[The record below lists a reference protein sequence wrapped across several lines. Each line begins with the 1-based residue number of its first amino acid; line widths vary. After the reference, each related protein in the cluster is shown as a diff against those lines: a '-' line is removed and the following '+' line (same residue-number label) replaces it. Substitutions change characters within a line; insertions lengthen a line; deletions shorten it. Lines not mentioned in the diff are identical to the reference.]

1 MPKII
6 VTSTFRKG
14 GGAGRKGG
22 AGGLLKY
29 MGTREGVEKLPLSQA
44 NLPATKRQI
53 SLIESVIKRIPEAVE
68 YPEYHEF
75 LEAETKGNANT
86 FLNAV
91 IQQNEDAEKIGKLV
105 SYMAERPGVVKLGKH
120 GLFSQTD
127 EPIDLDIAAGEVAN
141 YEGYIWTH
149 IVSLH
154 REDAE
159 RLGYN
164 NAESWKSLVRRNVT
178 TIAEAH
184 KIPVSDLQW
193 YAAFHDTGHHPH
205 IHLMVYSKCQE
216 GYLSKQSIDSLRS
229 CFGNDI
235 FQQEQYHLF
244 QLQTGLREDIKEKSE
259 QKIHDL
265 IALAEAEYTPSDQLQ
280 FLFVKLRKQ
289 LDQHKGK
296 KVYGYLP
303 KDIKAT
309 VNEIVTHLSSEP
321 AIEQLYKEWNKVNRE
336 KLSLYFENKEPTV
349 PLVDNKEFRS
359 IKNMIIKAALEM
371 PTEMELQATAHPEAT
386 RANVQRKVQEGIG
399 AETREDIHKEIHS
412 ESCDGIPAK
421 IYPRYHTEETESA
434 LPVSASNS
442 AEELKFAEP
451 RLSQDTFN
459 FEIHSHPLDPSAAVA
474 AKGIIGA
481 LARLIGDKCMARQL
495 TLRGQ
500 IDHRLK
506 LKINEKKLAM
516 GLKIENTQKASY
528 QTEEEY
534 EMSM

>member
-1 MPKII
+1 
-6 VTSTFRKG
+6 
-14 GGAGRKGG
+14 
-22 AGGLLKY
+22 

-44 NLPATKRQI
+44 NLPATKRQK

-68 YPEYHEF
+68 YQEYREF
-75 LEAETKGNANT
+75 LKTGTKGAAND

-91 IQQNEDAEKIGKLV
+91 IQQNEEAEKIGKLV

-127 EPIDLDIAAGEVAN
+127 EPIDLDKAAEEVGGH
-141 YEGYIWTH
+141 EGFIWTH

-164 NAESWKSLVRRNVT
+164 NAESWKSLVRRNVI

-184 KIPVSDLQW
+184 RIPLSDLQW

-205 IHLMVYSKCQE
+205 IHLMVYSKGQE
-216 GYLSKQSIDSLRS
+216 GYLSKQSIDNLRS

-244 QLQTGLREDIKEKSE
+244 QLQTSLREDIKQKSE
-259 QKIHDL
+259 QKIRDL
-265 IALAEAEYTPSDQLQ
+265 ITQAEAESAPTEQLQ

-303 KDIKAT
+303 KEIKAT
-309 VNEIVTHLSSEP
+309 VNEIVAQLSSEP
-321 AIEQLYKEWNKVNRE
+321 VIEELYTEWNKVNRE
-336 KLSLYFENKEPTV
+336 KLSLYYENKDPTV

-359 IKNMIIKAALEM
+359 IKNIIIKAVMEITSEAGITVSEVPKEDNDEEPIQFRPRFYEAETK
-371 PTEMELQATAHPEAT
+371 PTLSISTAPPLIVTHHEEAT
-386 RANVQRKVQEGIG
+386 RPNI
-399 AETREDIHKEIHS
+399 I
-412 ESCDGIPAK
+412 
-421 IYPRYHTEETESA
+421 
-434 LPVSASNS
+434 
-442 AEELKFAEP
+442 
-451 RLSQDTFN
+451 
-459 FEIHSHPLDPSAAVA
+459 AV

-481 LARLIGDKCMARQL
+481 LAKLIGDKCMAHQQ
-495 TLRGQ
+495 TLQGQ

-506 LKINEKKLAM
+506 RHINEKKLAM
-516 GLKIENTQKASY
+516 GLKIESTQKANY

-534 EMSM
+534 EQSM

>member
-14 GGAGRKGG
+14 GGAGKKGG

-44 NLPATKRQI
+44 KVPATKRQQ
-53 SLIESVIKRIPEAVE
+53 SLIDTVLKRILDAVQS
-68 YPEYHEF
+68 PEYQEF
-75 LEAETKGNANT
+75 LEAGTKGAANA
-86 FLNAV
+86 FLNT
-91 IQQNEDAEKIGKLV
+91 ILKQEEDAEKIGKLV
-105 SYMAERPGVVKLGKH
+105 TYMAERPSVVKLGKH

-127 EPIDLDIAAGEVAN
+127 EPIDLDKAAEEVACH
-141 YEGYIWTH
+141 EGYIWTH

-154 REDAE
+154 RADAE

-178 TIAEAH
+178 TVAEAH
-184 KIPVSDLQW
+184 KIPLSDLQW

-205 IHLMVYSKCQE
+205 IHLMVYSKGQE
-216 GYLSKQSIDSLRS
+216 GFLSKQSIDSLRS

-244 QLQTGLREDIKEKSE
+244 QLQAGLREDIKQKSE
-259 QKIHDL
+259 QKIRDL
-265 IALAEAEYTPSDQLQ
+265 ITQAENTSHPNEQLQ

-303 KDIKAT
+303 KQIKAT
-309 VNEIVTHLSSEP
+309 VNEIVSHLATEP
-321 AIEQLYKEWNKVNRE
+321 AIEELYKEWNKVNRE
-336 KLSLYFENKEPTV
+336 KLSLYYENIDATV

-359 IKNMIIKAALEM
+359 TKNMIIKAV
-371 PTEMELQATAHPEAT
+371 MELPPDVEVTHSEASKEDNDDEPIQICT
-386 RANVQRKVQEGIG
+386 RFHEEEPVLKIPKASDSTPIVIP
-399 AETREDIHKEIHS
+399 HKE
-412 ESCDGIPAK
+412 
-421 IYPRYHTEETESA
+421 
-434 LPVSASNS
+434 PVS
-442 AEELKFAEP
+442 
-451 RLSQDTFN
+451 RGTM
-459 FEIHSHPLDPSAAVA
+459 AVTS
-474 AKGIIGA
+474 GIIGA
-481 LARLIGDKCMARQL
+481 LARLIGNKCMEHQRA
-495 TLRGQ
+495 LRGQ

-506 LKINEKKLAM
+506 QQINEKKLAM

-534 EMSM
+534 EQSM

>member
-14 GGAGRKGG
+14 GGAGKKGG

-44 NLPATKRQI
+44 SVPATKQQKN
-53 SLIESVIKRIPEAVE
+53 LIAYVLKRIPEADQ
-68 YPEYHEF
+68 YPEYQEF
-75 LEAETKGNANT
+75 LKAGTKGAANT
-86 FLNAV
+86 FLNTV
-91 IQQNEDAEKIGKLV
+91 LKQEEEAERIGKLV

-120 GLFSQTD
+120 GLFSQKD
-127 EPIDLDIAAGEVAN
+127 DPLVLDNAAEEVAN
-141 YEGYIWTH
+141 HEGYIWTH

-164 NAESWKSLVRRNVT
+164 NADAWKSLVRRNVT

-184 KIPVSDLQW
+184 KIPLSDLQW

-205 IHLMVYSKCQE
+205 IHLMVYSKGQE

-244 QLQTGLREDIKEKSE
+244 QLQTGLREDIKNKSE
-259 QKIHDL
+259 QKIRDL
-265 IALAEAEYTPSDQLQ
+265 IAQAEAESAPNEQLQ
-280 FLFVKLRKQ
+280 LLFVKLRKQ
-289 LDQHKGK
+289 LDEHKGK

-303 KDIKAT
+303 KQIKAT
-309 VNEIVTHLSSEP
+309 VNEIVAHLSAEP
-321 AIEQLYKEWNKVNRE
+321 SIEELYKEWNKVNRE
-336 KLSLYFENKEPTV
+336 KLSLYYENKDPTV

-359 IKNMIIKAALEM
+359 IKNMIIRAVMEIPPDVEIGHSAVREEENDDEPIQIRPRFYEEEPVLKIPKAPDFA
-371 PTEMELQATAHPEAT
+371 PVVVH
-386 RANVQRKVQEGIG
+386 
-399 AETREDIHKEIHS
+399 HK
-412 ESCDGIPAK
+412 A
-421 IYPRYHTEETESA
+421 
-434 LPVSASNS
+434 PVSHN
-442 AEELKFAEP
+442 
-451 RLSQDTFN
+451 TT
-459 FEIHSHPLDPSAAVA
+459 AVT
-474 AKGIIGA
+474 KGIIGA
-481 LARLIGDKCMARQL
+481 LARLIGNKCMAHQQ
-495 TLRGQ
+495 TLQGQ

-506 LKINEKKLAM
+506 QQINEKKLAL
-516 GLKIENTQKASY
+516 GLKIESTLKTSY

-534 EMSM
+534 EQSM

>member
-14 GGAGRKGG
+14 GGAGKKGG

-44 NLPATKRQI
+44 DFPTTKRQL
-53 SLIESVIKRIPEAVE
+53 SLIEAVIKRISDASQ
-68 YPEYHEF
+68 YPEYQAF
-75 LEAETKGNANT
+75 LEAKTKGAAND

-105 SYMAERPGVVKLGKH
+105 TYMAERPGVVKLGKH

-127 EPIDLDIAAGEVAN
+127 DPIDLDKAAEEVAN
-141 YEGYIWTH
+141 HEGYIWTH

-178 TIAEAH
+178 SIAEAH
-184 KIPVSDLQW
+184 KIPLSDLQW

-205 IHLMVYSKCQE
+205 IHLMVYSKGQE

-235 FQQEQYHLF
+235 FKQEQYHLF

-259 QKIHDL
+259 QKIRDL
-265 IALAEAEYTPSDQLQ
+265 IAQAETESAPNEQLQ

-289 LDQHKGK
+289 RDKHKGK

-303 KDIKAT
+303 KEIKAT
-309 VNEIVTHLSSEP
+309 VNEIVAQLSTEP
-321 AIEQLYKEWNKVNRE
+321 AIEELYKEWNKINRE
-336 KLSLYFENKEPTV
+336 KLSLYYENKDPTV

-359 IKNMIIKAALEM
+359 IKNMIIKAV
-371 PTEMELQATAHPEAT
+371 MELPPDVEIAHSAVNAEDNNDDPPPRFAPGST
-386 RANVQRKVQEGIG
+386 KKQRSSQNL
-399 AETREDIHKEIHS
+399 
-412 ESCDGIPAK
+412 SCLIL
-421 IYPRYHTEETESA
+421 R
-434 LPVSASNS
+434 
-442 AEELKFAEP
+442 
-451 RLSQDTFN
+451 RL
-459 FEIHSHPLDPSAAVA
+459 
-474 AKGIIGA
+474 
-481 LARLIGDKCMARQL
+481 
-495 TLRGQ
+495 
-500 IDHRLK
+500 
-506 LKINEKKLAM
+506 
-516 GLKIENTQKASY
+516 
-528 QTEEEY
+528 
-534 EMSM
+534 

>member
-14 GGAGRKGG
+14 GGAGKKGG

-44 NLPATKRQI
+44 NLPATKRQK
-53 SLIESVIKRIPEAVE
+53 SLIESVIKRTPEAVE
-68 YPEYHEF
+68 YPEYQHY
-75 LEAETKGNANT
+75 LDNGTKGTAND

-127 EPIDLDIAAGEVAN
+127 EPIDLDKAAAEVSN
-141 YEGYIWTH
+141 HDGYIWTH

-164 NAESWKSLVRRNVT
+164 NAEAWKSLVRRNVT

-184 KIPVSDLQW
+184 KIPLSDLQW

-205 IHLMVYSKCQE
+205 IHLMVFSKGQE

-259 QKIHDL
+259 QRIRDL
-265 IALAEAEYTPSDQLQ
+265 IAQAEAEFTPNEQLQ

-289 LDQHKGK
+289 LKQHKGK

-303 KDIKAT
+303 KEIKAT
-309 VNEIVTHLSSEP
+309 VNEIVTHLASEP
-321 AIEQLYKEWNKVNRE
+321 SIEELYKEWNKINRE
-336 KLSLYFENKEPTV
+336 KLSLYYENKDPTV
-349 PLVDNKEFRS
+349 PLVNNKEFRS
-359 IKNMIIKAALEM
+359 IKNMIIKAV
-371 PTEMELQATAHPEAT
+371 MELPP
-386 RANVQRKVQEGIG
+386 
-399 AETREDIHKEIHS
+399 DIEIAHS
-412 ESCDGIPAK
+412 EVREEDNDGEPIH
-421 IYPRYHTEETESA
+421 IRPRSYE
-434 LPVSASNS
+434 
-442 AEELKFAEP
+442 AEP
-451 RLSQDTFN
+451 ILKITKPPDSLPIVFQPKEPESRN
-459 FEIHSHPLDPSAAVA
+459 ALDA
-474 AKGIIGA
+474 AKGILGT
-481 LARLIGDKCMARQL
+481 LARLIGDKCMAHRQ
-495 TLRGQ
+495 TLQGQ

-506 LKINEKKLAM
+506 QQINEKKLAM

>member
-14 GGAGRKGG
+14 GGAGKKGS

-44 NLPATKRQI
+44 NTPATKQQKT
-53 SLIESVIKRIPEAVE
+53 LIESVIKRIPDAVQ
-68 YPEYHEF
+68 YPEYQEF
-75 LEAETKGNANT
+75 LRAGTKGAANE
-86 FLNAV
+86 FLNSLLK
-91 IQQNEDAEKIGKLV
+91 QEEEAEKIGKLV

-127 EPIDLDIAAGEVAN
+127 DPIDLDKASEEVASH
-141 YEGYIWTH
+141 EGYIWTH

-184 KIPVSDLQW
+184 KIPLSDLQW

-205 IHLMVYSKCQE
+205 IHLMVYSKGQE

-259 QKIHDL
+259 QKIRDL
-265 IALAEAEYTPSDQLQ
+265 IAQAETESAPNEQLQ
-280 FLFVKLRKQ
+280 LLFVKLRKQ
-289 LDQHKGK
+289 LEQHKGK

-303 KDIKAT
+303 KEIKAT
-309 VNEIVTHLSSEP
+309 VNEIVTYLSHEP
-321 AIEQLYKEWNKVNRE
+321 AIEKLYKEWNKVNQE
-336 KLSLYFENKEPTV
+336 KLSLYYENKDPTV
-349 PLVDNKEFRS
+349 PLDDNKEFRS
-359 IKNMIIKAALEM
+359 IKNMIIKAV
-371 PTEMELQATAHPEAT
+371 MELPPD
-386 RANVQRKVQEGIG
+386 VQI
-399 AETREDIHKEIHS
+399 AHS
-412 ESCDGIPAK
+412 EVSKEDND
-421 IYPRYHTEETESA
+421 EETISPLPRFIKEEPA
-434 LPVSASNS
+434 LRIPTAPDISPVVIHR
-442 AEELKFAEP
+442 KEP
-451 RLSQDTFN
+451 IS
-459 FEIHSHPLDPSAAVA
+459 LDAKVV
-474 AKGIIGA
+474 AKGISGA
-481 LARLIGDKCMARQL
+481 LARLIGDKCMAHRQ
-495 TLRGQ
+495 TLQGQ

-506 LKINEKKLAM
+506 QQINEKKLAM
-516 GLKIENTQKASY
+516 GLKIESTQKASY

-534 EMSM
+534 EQSM

>member
-14 GGAGRKGG
+14 GGADKKGG

-44 NLPATKRQI
+44 NLPATKRQK

-68 YPEYHEF
+68 YREYQEF
-75 LEAETKGNANT
+75 LKAGTKSAAND

-91 IQQNEDAEKIGKLV
+91 IQQNEEAEKISKLV
-105 SYMAERPGVVKLGKH
+105 NYMAERPSVVKLGKH

-127 EPIDLDIAAGEVAN
+127 DPIDLDKAAEEVGGH
-141 YEGYIWTH
+141 EGFIWTH

-184 KIPVSDLQW
+184 RIPLSDLQW

-205 IHLMVYSKCQE
+205 IHLMVYSKGQE
-216 GYLSKQSIDSLRS
+216 GYLSKQSIDNLRS

-244 QLQTGLREDIKEKSE
+244 QLQTGLREDIKQKSE
-259 QKIHDL
+259 QKIRDL
-265 IALAEAEYTPSDQLQ
+265 IAQAEAECAPTEQLQ

-289 LDQHKGK
+289 LEQHKGK

-303 KDIKAT
+303 KEIKAT
-309 VNEIVTHLSSEP
+309 VNEIVSHLSSEP
-321 AIEQLYKEWNKVNRE
+321 TIEELYKEWNKVNRE
-336 KLSLYFENKEPTV
+336 KLSLYYENKNPTV

-359 IKNMIIKAALEM
+359 IKNMIIRAV
-371 PTEMELQATAHPEAT
+371 MELPPDVEIEASEVSNGKNDDDPIQFRPRFYEEEIRPIPPISATPPPIVTHYEEAT
-386 RANVQRKVQEGIG
+386 RPNTV
-399 AETREDIHKEIHS
+399 
-412 ESCDGIPAK
+412 
-421 IYPRYHTEETESA
+421 
-434 LPVSASNS
+434 
-442 AEELKFAEP
+442 
-451 RLSQDTFN
+451 
-459 FEIHSHPLDPSAAVA
+459 AV
-474 AKGIIGA
+474 AKGIIGS
-481 LARLIGDKCMARQL
+481 LARLIGNKYMAHRQIL
-495 TLRGQ
+495 QGQ

-506 LKINEKKLAM
+506 QQINEKKLAM
-516 GLKIENTQKASY
+516 GLKIESTQKASY

-534 EMSM
+534 EQSM

>member
-14 GGAGRKGG
+14 GGAGKKGG

-44 NLPATKRQI
+44 NLPATKRQK
-53 SLIESVIKRIPEAVE
+53 SLIESVIKRIPNAVE
-68 YPEYHEF
+68 YPEYQEF
-75 LEAETKGNANT
+75 LEAGTKGAANN

-91 IQQNEDAEKIGKLV
+91 IQQNQDAEKIGKLV

-127 EPIDLDIAAGEVAN
+127 DPIDLDVAAEEVSN
-141 YEGYIWTH
+141 HEGYIWTH

-164 NAESWKSLVRRNVT
+164 NAEAWKSLVRRNVT

-205 IHLMVYSKCQE
+205 IHLMVYSKGQE
-216 GYLSKQSIDSLRS
+216 GYLSKQSIDILRS

-259 QKIHDL
+259 QKIRDL
-265 IALAEAEYTPSDQLQ
+265 ISRADAESAPTEQLQ

-303 KDIKAT
+303 KQIKAT
-309 VNEIVTHLSSEP
+309 VNEIVAQLSTEP
-321 AIEQLYKEWNKVNRE
+321 TIEELYKEWNKVNRE
-336 KLSLYFENKEPTV
+336 KLSLYYENKDPTV

-359 IKNMIIKAALEM
+359 IKNMIIKAVMGLPPDVEFSTSDVPKEDNDDEPIQIRPRFYEEEPVLKIPAM
-371 PTEMELQATAHPEAT
+371 PDSPTVVIH
-386 RANVQRKVQEGIG
+386 
-399 AETREDIHKEIHS
+399 HKE
-412 ESCDGIPAK
+412 
-421 IYPRYHTEETESA
+421 
-434 LPVSASNS
+434 PVRRN
-442 AEELKFAEP
+442 
-451 RLSQDTFN
+451 TV
-459 FEIHSHPLDPSAAVA
+459 AV

-481 LARLIGDKCMARQL
+481 LARLIGDKYMAHQQIL
-495 TLRGQ
+495 QGQ

-506 LKINEKKLAM
+506 QQINEKKLAR
-516 GLKIENTQKASY
+516 GLKIESTQTASY

-534 EMSM
+534 EQSM

>member
-6 VTSTFRKG
+6 VTSTYRKG
-14 GGAGRKGG
+14 GGEGKKGG

-44 NLPATKRQI
+44 KAPATKQQQ
-53 SLIESVIKRIPEAVE
+53 SLIDTVLKRIPDAVQ
-68 YPEYHEF
+68 YPEYQEF
-75 LEAETKGNANT
+75 LKSGTKGAANE
-86 FLNAV
+86 LLK
-91 IQQNEDAEKIGKLV
+91 QEEAEKIGKLV

-127 EPIDLDIAAGEVAN
+127 DPIDLDKAAEEVAN
-141 YEGYIWTH
+141 HEGYIWTH

-184 KIPVSDLQW
+184 KIPLSDLKW

-205 IHLMVYSKCQE
+205 IHLMIYSKGQE
-216 GYLSKQSIDSLRS
+216 GYLSKQSIDRLRS

-259 QKIHDL
+259 QKIRDL
-265 IALAEAEYTPSDQLQ
+265 ITQAEAESAPNEQLQ

-289 LDQHKGK
+289 LEQHKGK

-303 KDIKAT
+303 KEIKAT
-309 VNEIVTHLSSEP
+309 VNEIVTLLSSEP
-321 AIEQLYKEWNKVNRE
+321 SIEELYKEWNKVNRE
-336 KLSLYFENKEPTV
+336 KLSLYYENKDPTV

-359 IKNMIIKAALEM
+359 IKNMIIKAV
-371 PTEMELQATAHPEAT
+371 MELPPDVEMAHSEAT
-386 RANVQRKVQEGIG
+386 EEDNDEGII
-399 AETREDIHKEIHS
+399 R
-412 ESCDGIPAK
+412 P
-421 IYPRYHTEETESA
+421 
-434 LPVSASNS
+434 L
-442 AEELKFAEP
+442 P
-451 RLSQDTFN
+451 RLYGEEPVLKIPTAPDIPPVV
-459 FEIHSHPLDPSAAVA
+459 IHRKEPISLDAKAV
-474 AKGIIGA
+474 AKGISGA
-481 LARLIGDKCMARQL
+481 LARLIGNKCMDHRQAL
-495 TLRGQ
+495 QGQ

-506 LKINEKKLAM
+506 QQINEKKLAM
-516 GLKIENTQKASY
+516 GLKIESTQKASY

-534 EMSM
+534 EQSM

>member
-14 GGAGRKGG
+14 GGAGKKGG

-44 NLPATKRQI
+44 NLPATKRQK

-68 YPEYHEF
+68 YREYQEF
-75 LEAETKGNANT
+75 LKAGTKGAAND

-91 IQQNEDAEKIGKLV
+91 IQQNEEAEKIGKLV
-105 SYMAERPGVVKLGKH
+105 NYMAERPSVVKLGKH

-127 EPIDLDIAAGEVAN
+127 DPIDLDKAAEEVGGH
-141 YEGYIWTH
+141 EGYIWTH

-184 KIPVSDLQW
+184 RIPLSDLQW

-205 IHLMVYSKCQE
+205 IHLMVYSRGQE
-216 GYLSKQSIDSLRS
+216 GYLSKQSIDNLRS

-244 QLQTGLREDIKEKSE
+244 QLQTGLREDIKQKSE
-259 QKIHDL
+259 QKIRDL
-265 IALAEAEYTPSDQLQ
+265 IAQAEAECAPTEQLQ

-289 LDQHKGK
+289 LEQHKGK

-303 KDIKAT
+303 KEIKAT
-309 VNEIVTHLSSEP
+309 VNEIVSHLSSEP
-321 AIEQLYKEWNKVNRE
+321 TIEELYKEWNKVNRE
-336 KLSLYFENKEPTV
+336 KLSLYYENKDPTV
-349 PLVDNKEFRS
+349 SLVDNKEFRS
-359 IKNMIIKAALEM
+359 IKNMIIRAV
-371 PTEMELQATAHPEAT
+371 MELPPDVEIEASEVSNGKKDDDPIQFRPRFYEEEIRPIPPISATPPPIVTHYEEAT
-386 RANVQRKVQEGIG
+386 RPNTV
-399 AETREDIHKEIHS
+399 
-412 ESCDGIPAK
+412 
-421 IYPRYHTEETESA
+421 
-434 LPVSASNS
+434 
-442 AEELKFAEP
+442 
-451 RLSQDTFN
+451 
-459 FEIHSHPLDPSAAVA
+459 AV
-474 AKGIIGA
+474 AKGIIGS
-481 LARLIGDKCMARQL
+481 LARLIGNKYMAHRQIL
-495 TLRGQ
+495 QGQ

-506 LKINEKKLAM
+506 QQINEKKLAM
-516 GLKIENTQKASY
+516 GLKIENAQNASY

-534 EMSM
+534 EQSM

>member
-1 MPKII
+1 MSKII

-14 GGAGRKGG
+14 GGSGKKGG

-29 MGTREGVEKLPLSQA
+29 MGIREGVEKLPLSQA
-44 NLPATKRQI
+44 NTPATKQQKH
-53 SLIESVIKRIPEAVE
+53 LIEAVIKKIPGAVQ
-68 YPEYHEF
+68 YPEYQEF
-75 LEAETKGNANT
+75 LKSRTKGAANA
-86 FLNAV
+86 FLNT
-91 IQQNEDAEKIGKLV
+91 ILKQEHEAEKIGKLV

-127 EPIDLDIAAGEVAN
+127 APIDLDKAAEEVASH
-141 YEGYIWTH
+141 EGYIWTH

-159 RLGYN
+159 RLSYN
-164 NAESWKSLVRRNVT
+164 NAEAWKSLIRRNVT

-184 KIPVSDLQW
+184 KIPLCDLKW

-205 IHLMVYSKCQE
+205 IHLMIYSKGQE

-259 QKIHDL
+259 QKIQDL
-265 IALAEAEYTPSDQLQ
+265 IAQAETESAPNEQLQ

-303 KDIKAT
+303 NEIKAT
-309 VNEIVTHLSSEP
+309 VNEIVAQLSTEP
-321 AIEQLYKEWNKVNRE
+321 AIEELYKEWNKVNRE
-336 KLSLYFENKEPTV
+336 KLSLYYENKDPTV

-359 IKNMIIKAALEM
+359 IKNMIIKAVMEM
-371 PTEMELQATAHPEAT
+371 PPDVEIIISEA
-386 RANVQRKVQEGIG
+386 N
-399 AETREDIHKEIHS
+399 RERNDDEPIQIRPRFYEEEPVLINPKTPNPPPIAIQHKKP
-412 ESCDGIPAK
+412 IP
-421 IYPRYHTEETESA
+421 RNTM
-434 LPVSASNS
+434 
-442 AEELKFAEP
+442 
-451 RLSQDTFN
+451 
-459 FEIHSHPLDPSAAVA
+459 AVT
-474 AKGIIGA
+474 KGIIGA
-481 LARLIGDKCMARQL
+481 LARLIGDKCMVHRQAL
-495 TLRGQ
+495 QGQ

-506 LKINEKKLAM
+506 QQINEKKLAM
-516 GLKIENTQKASY
+516 GLKIESTQQASY

-534 EMSM
+534 EQSM

>member
-14 GGAGRKGG
+14 GWAGKKGG

-44 NLPATKRQI
+44 NAPATKRQQ
-53 SLIESVIKRIPEAVE
+53 SLIDTVLKRIPDAVQ
-68 YPEYHEF
+68 YPEYQEF
-75 LEAETKGNANT
+75 LKAGTKGAANT
-86 FLNAV
+86 FLSAV
-91 IQQNEDAEKIGKLV
+91 LKQEEEAEKIGKLV

-127 EPIDLDIAAGEVAN
+127 DPIDLDKAAEEVAN
-141 YEGYIWTH
+141 HEGYIWTH

-164 NAESWKSLVRRNVT
+164 NAEAWKSLVRRNVT
-178 TIAEAH
+178 IIAEAH
-184 KIPVSDLQW
+184 KIPLSDLQW

-205 IHLMVYSKCQE
+205 IHLMVYSKGQE
-216 GYLSKQSIDSLRS
+216 GYLSKQSIDTLRS

-235 FQQEQYHLF
+235 FKQEQYHLF

-259 QKIHDL
+259 QKIRDL
-265 IALAEAEYTPSDQLQ
+265 ITQAETEAPNEQLQ

-303 KDIKAT
+303 KPIKAT
-309 VNEIVTHLSSEP
+309 INEIVAQLSTEP
-321 AIEQLYKEWNKVNRE
+321 YIEELYKEWNKVNRE
-336 KLSLYFENKEPTV
+336 KLSLYYENKDPTV

-359 IKNMIIKAALEM
+359 IKNMIIKAV
-371 PTEMELQATAHPEAT
+371 MELPPDVEIAHSEAS
-386 RANVQRKVQEGIG
+386 K
-399 AETREDIHKEIHS
+399 EDTDDEPIQIRPRFYKEEPILKIQTTSAPPPVVIHHKE
-412 ESCDGIPAK
+412 PV
-421 IYPRYHTEETESA
+421 PRNT
-434 LPVSASNS
+434 V
-442 AEELKFAEP
+442 
-451 RLSQDTFN
+451 
-459 FEIHSHPLDPSAAVA
+459 AV
-474 AKGIIGA
+474 AKGIIGT
-481 LARLIGDKCMARQL
+481 LARLIGDKYMAHRQIL
-495 TLRGQ
+495 QGQ

-506 LKINEKKLAM
+506 QQINEKKLAM
-516 GLKIENTQKASY
+516 GLKIEGTQKTSY
-528 QTEEEY
+528 QTEVEY
-534 EMSM
+534 EQSM